1 MRHLFGPLRH
11 LNPVVFDSEGGG
23 GGGGNNDNKSS
34 KKKAT
39 GNLAKG
45 APTKQLGSVSK
56 HGTYAGDGFSWV
68 SHGTNENGS
77 EMLTRTYTGANK
89 DAGLGQAVSVAGND
103 GNNNNKAKIA
113 EISMKEG
120 SPYAASKSSAT
131 DGDFLEFIKSGFKS
145 FGASDSYAAQVGN
158 TNYTPKPNYGF
169 TGGSDD
175 SGSFNDAFAAARAAG
190 GGDKTFDY
198 RGKSYTTDLAPE
210 TSPRPQLRPE
220 PTLDFNAKLEAAGM
234 ADVSPLDLLAAP
246 APSDMIQPDAG
257 AVQDYF
263 TTGAGSPGFVSPVD
277 YTKTASGSP
286 FAAAAQLDFAD
297 RGNTFSDNERVTD
310 NIGGIGGLP
319 GYEDTVMNFQNRV
332 STPSELEAQL
342 AALDEGG
349 VQTAKNATSY
359 ADYTQQDFLRDANLP
374 NSGPPSMGFP
384 SALQTKI
391 MENDRLRAESEAE
404 YAASE
409 GTGIGGLTTA
419 GIMQAGELV
428 TRGLEKGIDYFD
440 PADQYMFGDAL
451 SGVPQLDSSG
461 NVISEIDPGFARALG
476 ADPNRRGMV
485 AGTDNQVANT
495 IGGFADTI
503 QASKEQRLE
512 DIKDTTFGQ
521 AKDRD
526 IFGTG
531 SFGPDPMALFSEI
544 VYGAPTTAAIVGT
557 SMLNPLAG
565 AGLGATMTT
574 GELVTEIE
582 NRMDSRIANGEF
594 GPISNDQA
602 AQLKNDYVQKITP
615 YAAGMGIVEGLTFGL
630 MNKIPGKTKY
640 TAPFLEGFAS
650 EGFLEPTLAE
660 SVIQSDGQ
668 NIDEIYPVFDE
679 EGAAVG
685 TALGGAGA
693 VMASP
698 PGFNP
703 NAVKSVNTDG
713 SNNSG
718 IASDGT
724 VTGPDGGPMVDP
736 SGNTLYGSILNPDL
750 SPTAGNIAD
759 SSVTTSYDN
768 VFDAID
774 GKSYD
779 LSGFAQGPMVTPRA
793 DNNTQVTDQT
803 TMMEEEA
810 RLKSMSDG
818 SALLSE
824 MILNDA
830 SLEQSATTGNVVELA
845 SKLELPMQDAVEVAT
860 EVSERAAREKAD
872 MLGLIAGDEVS
883 KSGSINEDTL
893 SEINSMLSEEMA
905 ADVIEQA
912 NAGESLNGQTA
923 LDLFLENDINT
934 ATAKRQEAEAAARET
949 ANANLLSSMSGIEL
963 APMAPEVNTGPPSVL
978 SADPVKTFTTAK
990 GSTYDAFGD
999 GTTVRDRAE
1008 RTRFGQP
1015 DGEISGVQPRSQQ
1028 TIFMNNDAV
1037 MEIGGL
1043 FQNTEVPTEL
1053 VVGDGTAKLVLREDV
1068 GPRKAGDDY
1077 SQTVTFSTE
1086 PEVGF
1091 QPVEIYD
1098 TTNENER
1105 NVHFGS
1111 KITEVSTVGANQGP
1125 PSVLSEVSDQQAQE
1139 NYAAIQAQE
1148 QSYTQTL
1155 AETGDAIAAE
1165 AAGNAAYENA
1175 VAPKLNTP
1183 EIDGSVTVDNV
1194 VPINDSVLS
1203 DSAAY
1208 LRSIIGDQANLSVD
1222 GKSQLGE
1229 GTVVENDL
1237 QTIFTEVEVPEST
1250 SVDTRRPDM
1259 LDVQPAATTDVNLAG
1274 TEVVIPNNTE
1284 VADPTE
1290 GITISIE
1297 DEVPGMKTVEEVP
1310 RLLTD
1315 ETVNNVAAEVPVE
1328 TVTNTNSPFVP
1339 YNTAYVP
1346 PEDDNDNPVTP
1357 TFTETDDGVTVG
1369 LPVDTGGGTVA
1380 PALGVNVAGNPV
1392 MECPEGY
1399 ELVDA
1404 PNGPT
1409 CVKIEESY
1417 RLRAGAGT
1425 RPYTGQT
1432 IRPGDTGPGQR
1443 RQQYDRRTYTAATS
1457 R

>member
-23 GGGGNNDNKSS
+23 GGGGSDDNKSS

-45 APTKQLGSVSK
+45 APTKQLGSVSAT
-56 HGTYAGDGFSWV
+56 GQYAGDGFSWV

-89 DAGLGQAVSVAGND
+89 DAGLGQAVVVAGND
-103 GNNNNKAKIA
+103 GNNDNKAKIA

-131 DGDFLEFIKSGFKS
+131 DGDFLDFIKSGFKS

-158 TNYTPKPNYGF
+158 TNYTPNPNYGF

-175 SGSFNDAFAAARAAG
+175 SGSFNDAFAAARSAAG
-190 GGDKTFDY
+190 GDGKTFDY

-210 TSPRPQLRPE
+210 VSLAPESSPRPQLRPE
-220 PTLDFNAKLEAAGM
+220 TPLDFNAKLEAAGM
-234 ADVSPLDLLAAP
+234 EDVSALDLLAAP

-263 TTGAGSPGFVSPVD
+263 TTGAGSPSFVSPVD

-310 NIGGIGGLP
+310 NIGGIGSLP
-319 GYEDTVMNFQNRV
+319 GYENTVLNFQNRV
-332 STPSELEAQL
+332 DTPEQFEAKL

-349 VQTAKNATSY
+349 VQVAENATSY
-359 ADYTQQDFLRDANLP
+359 ADYTPEMFLRESTLP
-374 NSGPPSMGFP
+374 NTGPPSMGFP
-384 SALQTKI
+384 TAIQTKI
-391 MENDRLRAESEAE
+391 LENDRLRAEAEAD
-404 YAASE
+404 YRADE
-409 GTGIGGLTTA
+409 GSGFQGLTQA
-419 GIMQAGELV
+419 GLMQAGELV
-428 TRGLEKGIDYFD
+428 TRGVEKGIDYFD
-440 PADQYMFGDAL
+440 PAQQYMFGDAGT
-451 SGVPQLDSSG
+451 GVPQLDSSG
-461 NVISEIDPGFARALG
+461 NVIPEIDMGFARALG

-485 AGTDNQVANT
+485 AGTDNQVANY
-495 IGGFADTI
+495 IGGIADDI
-503 QASKEQRLE
+503 QANKEQRLE
-512 DIKDTTFGQ
+512 DIKDTTFGE
-521 AKDRD
+521 AKNRN

-531 SFGPDPMALFSEI
+531 AYGPDPMALFSEI

-557 SMLNPLAG
+557 SAFNPVAG
-565 AGLGATMTT
+565 MGLGATMTT

-594 GPISNDQA
+594 GPISKAQGE
-602 AQLKNDYVQKITP
+602 QLKNDYVQQITP
-615 YAAGMGIVEGLTFGL
+615 YAAGMGVVEGATFGL
-630 MNKIPGKTKY
+630 LNKIPGKTKY
-640 TAPFLEGFAS
+640 AAPFLEGFVS
-650 EGFLEPTLAE
+650 EGALEPTLAE
-660 SVIQSDGQ
+660 SVLAGNGENMVLTPTFDADGA
-668 NIDEIYPVFDE
+668 IT
-679 EGAAVG
+679 GAS
-685 TALGGAGA
+685 LGGLGG

-698 PGFNP
+698 PGFNS

-713 SNNSG
+713 PNNSG

-724 VTGPDGGPMVDP
+724 VTGPDGGPMTDP
-736 SGNTLYGSILNPDL
+736 SGNVMYGSILNPEL

-768 VFDAID
+768 VLTPIE
-774 GKSYD
+774 GQSYD
-779 LSGFAQGPMVTPRA
+779 LSGFAQGPIVTPRA
-793 DNNTQVTDQT
+793 DNNPQITDQT
-803 TMMEEEA
+803 TMMEQEA

-824 MILNDA
+824 MILDDA

-845 SKLELPMQDAVEVAT
+845 SKLDLPMNDAVEVAT

-872 MLGLIAGDEVS
+872 MLGLIASDEVS
-883 KSGSINEDTL
+883 KTGSINEDTL
-893 SEINSMLSEEMA
+893 AEINSMLSEEMA
-905 ADVIEQA
+905 TDVIEQA
-912 NAGESLNGQTA
+912 NAAENIDGQTA
-923 LDLFLENDINT
+923 LDLFLENDINE
-934 ATAKRQEAEAAARET
+934 ATAKRQQAEADARET
-949 ANANLLSSMSGIEL
+949 ANAQLLSSMSGIEL

-978 SADPVKTFTTAK
+978 SAEPVKTFTTAQ
-990 GSTYDAFGD
+990 GSTYEAFGD

-1015 DGEISGVQPRSQQ
+1015 DGESSGPQPRSQQ
-1028 TIFMNNDAV
+1028 TIFMNSDAV

-1105 NVHFGS
+1105 NVHFGN
-1111 KITEVSTVGANQGP
+1111 KITEVSTNQGP

-1139 NYAAIQAQE
+1139 NYEAIQAQE
-1148 QSYTQTL
+1148 QAYTQTL
-1155 AETGDAIAAE
+1155 TETGDAIAAE

-1203 DSAAY
+1203 DSARY
-1208 LRSIIGDQANLSVD
+1208 LRSIIGD

-1259 LDVQPAATTDVNLAG
+1259 LDVQPAATTDVNLAN
-1274 TEVVIPNNTE
+1274 TEVVIPENTDI
-1284 VADPTE
+1284 ANPPE
-1290 GITISIE
+1290 GITINIE
-1297 DEVPGMKTVEEVP
+1297 DDVPGMKTVEEVP
-1310 RLLTD
+1310 KLLTD

-1346 PEDDNDNPVTP
+1346 PEGDDNDPVTP

-1380 PALGVNVAGNPV
+1380 PALGVNVAGDPV

-1443 RQQYDRRTYTAATS
+1443 RQQYERRTYTAATP

>member
-23 GGGGNNDNKSS
+23 GGGGGGNNDNKSS
-34 KKKAT
+34 NKPKAT
-39 GNLAKG
+39 GNLATG

-56 HGTYAGDGFSWV
+56 DGQYAGDGFSWV

-120 SPYAASKSSAT
+120 SPYAASPSSAT
-131 DGDFLEFIKSGFKS
+131 DGDFLEFVKSGFKS

-210 TSPRPQLRPE
+210 TSARPQLRPE
-220 PTLDFNAKLEAAGM
+220 PAVDFNAKLEAAGM
-234 ADVSPLDLLAAP
+234 EDVSPLDLLAAP

-310 NIGGIGGLP
+310 NIGGIGALP

-342 AALDEGG
+342 AALDDGG
-349 VQTAKNATSY
+349 VQTVQNATSY
-359 ADYTQQDFLRDANLP
+359 ADYTPEDFLRDSNLP
-374 NSGPPSMGFP
+374 NTGPPSMGFP

-391 MENDRLRAESEAE
+391 MENDRLRAEAEAD
-404 YAASE
+404 YRADE
-409 GTGIGGLTTA
+409 GSGFQGLTQA

-428 TRGLEKGIDYFD
+428 SRGLEKGIDYFD
-440 PADQYMFGDAL
+440 PADQYKFGDAL

-461 NVISEIDPGFARALG
+461 NVIPEIDMGFARALG

-503 QASKEQRLE
+503 QANKEQRLE
-512 DIKDTTFGQ
+512 DIKDTTFGE

-640 TAPFLEGFAS
+640 AAPFLEGFAS

-668 NIDEIYPVFDE
+668 NINEIYPVFDE

-713 SNNSG
+713 PNNSG

-736 SGNTLYGSILNPDL
+736 SGNTLYGSILNPEL

-759 SSVTTSYDN
+759 SSVETAYD
-768 VFDAID
+768 ID
-774 GKSYD
+774 GSAID

-949 ANANLLSSMSGIEL
+949 ANAQLLSSMSGIEL

-1053 VVGDGTAKLVLREDV
+1053 IVGDGTAKLVLREDV

-1111 KITEVSTVGANQGP
+1111 KITEVSTNQGP
-1125 PSVLSEVSDQQAQE
+1125 PSVLSEVS
-1139 NYAAIQAQE
+1139 
-1148 QSYTQTL
+1148 
-1155 AETGDAIAAE
+1155 
-1165 AAGNAAYENA
+1165 
-1175 VAPKLNTP
+1175 
-1183 EIDGSVTVDNV
+1183 DGSVTVDNV

-1203 DSAAY
+1203 DSAEY

-1222 GKSQLGE
+1222 ANPQLGE

-1237 QTIFTEVEVPEST
+1237 QTIFTEVEVPAST
-1250 SVDTRRPDM
+1250 SVDARRPDM
-1259 LDVQPAATTDVNLAG
+1259 LDVQPAASTEVNLPN
-1274 TEVVIPNNTE
+1274 TEVVVADNTE
-1284 VADPTE
+1284 VANTSE
-1290 GITISIE
+1290 GVTVDIE
-1297 DEVPGMKTVEEVP
+1297 DTTPN
-1310 RLLTD
+1310 LLTD
-1315 ETVNNVAAEVPVE
+1315 ATVNNVAAEVPVE
-1328 TVTNTNSPFVP
+1328 TVTNNPFVP

-1380 PALGVNVAGNPV
+1380 PALGVNSSGNPV

-1409 CVKIEESY
+1409 CVKIEDSY

>member
-23 GGGGNNDNKSS
+23 GGGDNKSS
-34 KKKAT
+34 TKKAT

-56 HGTYAGDGFSWV
+56 DGQYAGDGFSWV

-89 DAGLGQAVSVAGND
+89 DAGLGQSVVVAGND
-103 GNNNNKAKIA
+103 SSGTKNKAKIA

-120 SPYAASKSSAT
+120 SPYAASPSSAT
-131 DGDFLEFIKSGFKS
+131 DGDFLEFLKSGFKS

-158 TNYTPKPNYGF
+158 TNYTPNPNYGF

-175 SGSFNDAFAAARAAG
+175 SGSFKDAFAAARSAAD
-190 GGDKTFDY
+190 GDGKTFDY

-220 PTLDFNAKLEAAGM
+220 PALDFNAKLEAAGM
-234 ADVSPLDLLAAP
+234 EDVSALDLLAAP

-263 TTGAGSPGFVSPVD
+263 TTGAGSPGFVAPVD
-277 YTKTASGSP
+277 FTKTASGSP
-286 FAAAAQLDFAD
+286 FAAAAQLDFTD
-297 RGNTFSDNERVTD
+297 RFNERVTD
-310 NIGGIGGLP
+310 NIGGIGALP

-332 STPSELEAQL
+332 STPSEFEAQL
-342 AALDEGG
+342 AALDNGG
-349 VQTAKNATSY
+349 VQTAQNATSY
-359 ADYTQQDFLRDANLP
+359 ADYTPEMFLRDANLP
-374 NSGPPSMGFP
+374 NTGPPSMGFP

-391 MENDRLRAESEAE
+391 MENDRLRAEAEAE
-404 YAASE
+404 YRADE
-409 GTGIGGLTTA
+409 GSGFQGLTQA
-419 GIMQAGELV
+419 GLMQAGELV
-428 TRGLEKGIDYFD
+428 SRGLEKGIDYFD
-440 PADQYMFGDAL
+440 PAQQYMFGDAGI
-451 SGVPQLDSSG
+451 GVPQLDSSG
-461 NVISEIDPGFARALG
+461 NVIPEIDMGFARALG

-485 AGTDNQVANT
+485 AGTDNQVANY
-495 IGGFADTI
+495 IGGIADDI
-503 QASKEQRLE
+503 QANKEQRLE
-512 DIKDTTFGQ
+512 DIKDTTFGR
-521 AKDRD
+521 AKDRN

-531 SFGPDPMALFSEI
+531 AYGPDPMALFSEI
-544 VYGAPTTAAIVGT
+544 VYGAPTTGAIVGT
-557 SMLNPLAG
+557 SVFNPAAG
-565 AGLGATMTT
+565 MALGATMTT

-582 NRMDSRIANGEF
+582 NRMDSRIANGDF

-602 AQLKNDYVQKITP
+602 AQLKNDYVQQITP
-615 YAAGMGIVEGLTFGL
+615 YAAGMGVIESATFGL
-630 MNKIPGKTKY
+630 MNKIPGKAKY
-640 TAPFLEGFAS
+640 AAPFLEGFAS
-650 EGFLEPTLAE
+650 EGALEPTLAE
-660 SVIQSDGQ
+660 SVLAGDSQ
-668 NIDEIYPVFDE
+668 NMEFTPTFDE

-713 SNNSG
+713 PNNSG

-724 VTGPDGGPMVDP
+724 VPGPMVDP
-736 SGNTLYGSILNPDL
+736 SRNVLYGSILNPEL

-768 VFDAID
+768 VLTPIE
-774 GKSYD
+774 GESYD
-779 LSGFAQGPMVTPRA
+779 LSGFAQGPIVTPRA

-803 TMMEEEA
+803 GLLDTQA
-810 RLKSMSDG
+810 KSDG
-818 SALLSE
+818 AALLSE

-845 SKLELPMQDAVEVAT
+845 SKLDLPMQDAVEVAT

-923 LDLFLENDINT
+923 LDLFLENDMNT
-934 ATAKRQEAEAAARET
+934 ATAKRQAIDKISAAEKATAD
-949 ANANLLSSMSGIEL
+949 ANAQLLSSMSGIEL
-963 APMAPEVNTGPPSVL
+963 APMAPEVNN
-978 SADPVKTFTTAK
+978 A
-990 GSTYDAFGD
+990 
-999 GTTVRDRAE
+999 
-1008 RTRFGQP
+1008 
-1015 DGEISGVQPRSQQ
+1015 
-1028 TIFMNNDAV
+1028 
-1037 MEIGGL
+1037 
-1043 FQNTEVPTEL
+1043 
-1053 VVGDGTAKLVLREDV
+1053 
-1068 GPRKAGDDY
+1068 
-1077 SQTVTFSTE
+1077 
-1086 PEVGF
+1086 
-1091 QPVEIYD
+1091 
-1098 TTNENER
+1098 
-1105 NVHFGS
+1105 
-1111 KITEVSTVGANQGP
+1111 P
-1125 PSVLSEVSDQQAQE
+1125 PSVLSEISDQQAQQ
-1139 NYAAIQAQE
+1139 NYEAIQAQE

-1155 AETGDAIAAE
+1155 AETGDAMAAE

-1183 EIDGSVTVDNV
+1183 EIDGAVTVDNV
-1194 VPINDSVLS
+1194 VPINDTVLS
-1203 DSAAY
+1203 DSAQY
-1208 LRSIIGDQANLSVD
+1208 LRSIIGDQANLSID
-1222 GKSQLGE
+1222 AKSQLGE
-1229 GTVVENDL
+1229 GTVVDNDL
-1237 QTIFTEVEVPEST
+1237 QTIFTEVEVPAST
-1250 SVDTRRPDM
+1250 SVDARRPDM
-1259 LDVQPAATTDVNLAG
+1259 LDVQPAASTEVNLAG

-1290 GITISIE
+1290 GVTVDIE
-1297 DEVPGMKTVEEVP
+1297 DTTPN
-1310 RLLTD
+1310 LLTD

-1328 TVTNTNSPFVP
+1328 NVTNINNNNRFVP

-1369 LPVDTGGGTVA
+1369 LPVDTGDGTVD
-1380 PALGVNVAGNPV
+1380 PALGVNDSGDPV

>member
-23 GGGGNNDNKSS
+23 GGGGSDDNKSS

-39 GNLAKG
+39 GNLSKG
-45 APTKQLGSVSK
+45 APTKQLGSVSAT
-56 HGTYAGDGFSWV
+56 GQYAGDGFSWV

-89 DAGLGQAVSVAGND
+89 DAGLGQSVVVAGND
-103 GNNNNKAKIA
+103 GNNDNKAKIA

-120 SPYAASKSSAT
+120 SPYAASPSSAT

-175 SGSFNDAFAAARAAG
+175 SGSFNDAFAAARSAAG
-190 GGDKTFDY
+190 GDGKTFDY

-210 TSPRPQLRPE
+210 VNLAPESSLRPQLRPE
-220 PTLDFNAKLEAAGM
+220 PAVDFNAKLEAAGM
-234 ADVSPLDLLAAP
+234 EDVSALDLLAAP

-263 TTGAGSPGFVSPVD
+263 TTGAGSQGFVAPVD
-277 YTKTASGSP
+277 FTKTASGSP
-286 FAAAAQLDFAD
+286 FAAAAQLDFTD
-297 RGNTFSDNERVTD
+297 RFNERVTD
-310 NIGGIGGLP
+310 NAGGIGSLP
-319 GYEDTVMNFQNRV
+319 GYENTVLNFQNRV
-332 STPSELEAQL
+332 DTPEQFEAKL

-349 VQTAKNATSY
+349 VQTAQNATSY
-359 ADYTQQDFLRDANLP
+359 ADYSPADFLRESTLP
-374 NSGPPSMGFP
+374 NTGPPSMGFP
-384 SALQTKI
+384 TALQTKI
-391 MENDRLRAESEAE
+391 MENDRLRAEAEAD
-404 YAASE
+404 YRADE
-409 GTGIGGLTTA
+409 GSGFQGLTQA
-419 GIMQAGELV
+419 GLMQAGELI
-428 TRGLEKGIDYFD
+428 TRGVEKGIDYFD
-440 PADQYMFGDAL
+440 PAQQYMFGDAGI
-451 SGVPQLDSSG
+451 GVPQLDSSG
-461 NVISEIDPGFARALG
+461 KVIPEIDMGFARALG

-485 AGTDNQVANT
+485 AGTDNQVANVV
-495 IGGFADTI
+495 GGIADDI
-503 QASKEQRLE
+503 QANKEQRLE
-512 DIKDTTFGQ
+512 EIKDTTFGE
-521 AKDRD
+521 AKNRN

-531 SFGPDPMALFSEI
+531 AYGPDPMALFSEI

-557 SMLNPLAG
+557 SLVNPVAG

-594 GPISNDQA
+594 GPISKDQGE
-602 AQLKNDYVQKITP
+602 QLKNDYVQQITP
-615 YAAGMGIVEGLTFGL
+615 YAAGLGVVEGATFGL
-630 MNKIPGKTKY
+630 LNKIPGKTKY
-640 TAPFLEGFAS
+640 AAPFLEGFVS
-650 EGFLEPTLAE
+650 EGAFEPTLSE
-660 SVIQSDGQ
+660 SVLAGDGQ
-668 NIDEIYPVFDE
+668 NMVLTPTFDE

-685 TALGGAGA
+685 TALGGLGG

-698 PGFNP
+698 PGFNS
-703 NAVKSVNTDG
+703 NAVSSVREDG
-713 SNNSG
+713 PNNSG
-718 IASDGT
+718 VASDGT
-724 VTGPDGGPMVDP
+724 VLGPDGGPMTDP
-736 SGNTLYGSILNPDL
+736 SGNVLYGSILDPTL
-750 SPTAGNIAD
+750 SPTAGEIAD

-768 VFDAID
+768 VLTPIE
-774 GKSYD
+774 GQSYD
-779 LSGFAQGPMVTPRA
+779 LSGFAQGPIVTPRA
-793 DNNTQVTDQT
+793 DNNPQVTDQT
-803 TMMEEEA
+803 TMMEQEE

-824 MILNDA
+824 MILDDA

-845 SKLELPMQDAVEVAT
+845 SKLDLPMNDAVEVAT

-883 KSGSINEDTL
+883 KTGSINEDTL
-893 SEINSMLSEEMA
+893 AEINSMLSEEMA

-912 NAGESLNGQTA
+912 NAAENIDGQTA

-934 ATAKRQEAEAAARET
+934 ATAKRQAAEAAARES

-963 APMAPEVNTGPPSVL
+963 APMAPEVNN
-978 SADPVKTFTTAK
+978 A
-990 GSTYDAFGD
+990 
-999 GTTVRDRAE
+999 
-1008 RTRFGQP
+1008 
-1015 DGEISGVQPRSQQ
+1015 
-1028 TIFMNNDAV
+1028 
-1037 MEIGGL
+1037 
-1043 FQNTEVPTEL
+1043 
-1053 VVGDGTAKLVLREDV
+1053 
-1068 GPRKAGDDY
+1068 
-1077 SQTVTFSTE
+1077 
-1086 PEVGF
+1086 
-1091 QPVEIYD
+1091 
-1098 TTNENER
+1098 
-1105 NVHFGS
+1105 
-1111 KITEVSTVGANQGP
+1111 P

-1148 QSYTQTL
+1148 QAYTQTL
-1155 AETGDAIAAE
+1155 SETGDVIAAE

-1175 VAPKLNTP
+1175 VAPKLNTS
-1183 EIDGSVTVDNV
+1183 EMDGSVTVDNV
-1194 VPINDSVLS
+1194 VPIRPEIDNIASLYNIDAPNIPVDMDLPMVDTTAQPIDTRRPDMIGVQPSIETIPNIEPTLS
-1203 DSAAY
+1203 ESAQY
-1208 LRSIIGDQANLSVD
+1208 LRSIIGD

-1259 LDVQPAATTDVNLAG
+1259 LDVQPAASTEVNLPN
-1274 TEVVIPNNTE
+1274 TEVVVADNTE
-1284 VADPTE
+1284 VANPPE
-1290 GITISIE
+1290 GITINIE
-1297 DEVPGMKTVEEVP
+1297 DDVAGMKTVQDVP

-1328 TVTNTNSPFVP
+1328 TVTNTNRPFVP
-1339 YNTAYVP
+1339 YNTAFVP
-1346 PEDDNDNPVTP
+1346 PEGDDNDPVTP

-1380 PALGVNVAGNPV
+1380 PALGVNVAGDPV

-1443 RQQYDRRTYTAATS
+1443 RQQYERRTYTAATP

>member
-11 LNPVVFDSEGGG
+11 LNPVVFDSEGSGSSGG
-23 GGGGNNDNKSS
+23 SDDNKSS
-34 KKKAT
+34 NKKAT
-39 GNLAKG
+39 GNLSKG
-45 APTKQLGSVSK
+45 APTKQIGSVSAT
-56 HGTYAGDGFSWV
+56 GQYAGDGFSWV

-103 GNNNNKAKIA
+103 GNNKNKAKIA
-113 EISMKEG
+113 EISMREG

-158 TNYTPKPNYGF
+158 ANYTPNPNYGF

-175 SGSFNDAFAAARAAG
+175 SGSFNDAFAAARSAAG
-190 GGDKTFDY
+190 GGGKTFDY

-210 TSPRPQLRPE
+210 VSLAPETSLRPQLRPE
-220 PTLDFNAKLEAAGM
+220 PAVDYNAKLEAAGM
-234 ADVSPLDLLAAP
+234 ADVSALDLLAAP
-246 APSDMIQPDAG
+246 APENMIQPDAG

-277 YTKTASGSP
+277 YTKTASGNP

-310 NIGGIGGLP
+310 NIGGIGSLP
-319 GYEDTVMNFQNRV
+319 GYENTVMNFQNRV
-332 STPSELEAQL
+332 DTPEEQAAKL

-349 VQTAKNATSY
+349 VQVAENATSY
-359 ADYTQQDFLRDANLP
+359 SDYTPEMFLRESTLP
-374 NSGPPSMGFP
+374 NTGPPSMGFP
-384 SALQTKI
+384 TAIQTKI
-391 MENDRLRAESEAE
+391 MENDRLRAEAEAE
-404 YAASE
+404 YANSE
-409 GTGIGGLTTA
+409 GTGIGGLTQA
-419 GIMQAGELV
+419 GLMQAGELV
-428 TRGLEKGIDYFD
+428 TRGVEKGIDYFD
-440 PADQYMFGDAL
+440 PAQQYMFGDAGI
-451 SGVPQLDSSG
+451 GVPQLDSSG
-461 NVISEIDPGFARALG
+461 NVIPEIDMGFAKALG

-485 AGTDNQVANT
+485 AGTDNQVANY
-495 IGGFADTI
+495 IGNVADNI
-503 QASKEQRLE
+503 QANKEQRLE
-512 DIKDTTFGQ
+512 DIKDTTFGE
-521 AKDRD
+521 AKNRD

-544 VYGAPTTAAIVGT
+544 VYGVPTTAAIVGT
-557 SMLNPLAG
+557 SMVNPVAG
-565 AGLGATMTT
+565 ATLGATMTT

-594 GPISNDQA
+594 GPISKDQA
-602 AQLKNDYVQKITP
+602 AQLKNDYVQQITP
-615 YAAGMGIVEGLTFGL
+615 YAASMGVVEGLTFGM

-640 TAPFLEGFAS
+640 AAPFLEGFVS

-660 SVIQSDGQ
+660 TVIQNDGQ
-668 NIDEIYPVFDE
+668 TIEDIYPVFSEDGAIIGASLGGLG
-679 EGAAVG
+679 GAAVS
-685 TALGGAGA
+685 
-693 VMASP
+693 ASP
-698 PGFNP
+698 PGFNS
-703 NAVKSVNTDG
+703 NAVKSVNNDG
-713 SNNSG
+713 PNNSG

-724 VTGPDGGPMVDP
+724 VTGPDGGPMTDP
-736 SGNTLYGSILNPDL
+736 SGNVMYGSILDPEL
-750 SPTAGNIAD
+750 SPTSGEIAK
-759 SSVTTSYDN
+759 SSVETAYD
-768 VFDAID
+768 ID
-774 GKSYD
+774 GSAID
-779 LSGFAQGPMVTPRA
+779 LSGFAQGPIVTPRA
-793 DNNTQVTDQT
+793 DNNAQITDQT
-803 TMMEEEA
+803 TLMEQE
-810 RLKSMSDG
+810 LLQKSKEDSA
-818 SALLSE
+818 ALLSE
-824 MILNDA
+824 MILDDA
-830 SLEQSATTGNVVELA
+830 SLEQSATTGNIVELA
-845 SKLELPMQDAVEVAT
+845 SKLELPMNDAVEVAT

-893 SEINSMLSEEMA
+893 AEINSMLSEEMA
-905 ADVIEQA
+905 TEVIEQA
-912 NAGESLNGQTA
+912 NAAENLDGQTA
-923 LDLFLENDINT
+923 LDLFLENDINE
-934 ATAKRQEAEAAARET
+934 ATAKRQQAEAAARET
-949 ANANLLSSMSGIEL
+949 ANAQLLSSMSGIEL
-963 APMAPEVNTGPPSVL
+963 APMAPEVNNP
-978 SADPVKTFTTAK
+978 
-990 GSTYDAFGD
+990 
-999 GTTVRDRAE
+999 
-1008 RTRFGQP
+1008 
-1015 DGEISGVQPRSQQ
+1015 
-1028 TIFMNNDAV
+1028 
-1037 MEIGGL
+1037 
-1043 FQNTEVPTEL
+1043 
-1053 VVGDGTAKLVLREDV
+1053 
-1068 GPRKAGDDY
+1068 
-1077 SQTVTFSTE
+1077 
-1086 PEVGF
+1086 
-1091 QPVEIYD
+1091 
-1098 TTNENER
+1098 
-1105 NVHFGS
+1105 
-1111 KITEVSTVGANQGP
+1111 P

-1139 NYAAIQAQE
+1139 NYEAIQAQE
-1148 QSYTQTL
+1148 LAYNQTL
-1155 AETGDAIAAE
+1155 TETGDAIAAE
-1165 AAGNAAYENA
+1165 AAGNAAYDNA

-1194 VPINDSVLS
+1194 VPFRPEIANIAALYDVGAPNIPDNMDLPMVDTTSQPIDTRRPDMLGVPPSIETIPNIEPTLS
-1203 DSAAY
+1203 ESAKY
-1208 LRSIIGDQANLSVD
+1208 LRSIIGD

-1259 LDVQPAATTDVNLAG
+1259 LDVQPSATTDVNLAG

-1284 VADPTE
+1284 IANPPE
-1290 GITISIE
+1290 GITINIE
-1297 DEVPGMKTVEEVP
+1297 DDVAGMKTVEEVP
-1310 RLLTD
+1310 KLLTD

-1346 PEDDNDNPVTP
+1346 PEGDDNDDPVTP

-1380 PALGVNVAGNPV
+1380 PALGVNVAGDPV

-1443 RQQYDRRTYTAATS
+1443 RQQYDRRTYTAATP

>member
-11 LNPVVFDSEGGG
+11 LNPIVFDSEGGG
-23 GGGGNNDNKSS
+23 SSGGDDNKSS
-34 KKKAT
+34 TKKAT

-56 HGTYAGDGFSWV
+56 DGQYAGDGFSWV

-89 DAGLGQAVSVAGND
+89 DAGLGTAVSVAGAS
-103 GNNNNKAKIA
+103 GNNKTKAAIA

-131 DGDFLEFIKSGFKS
+131 DGDFLDFIKSGFKS

-158 TNYTPKPNYGF
+158 TNYTPNPNYGF

-175 SGSFNDAFAAARAAG
+175 SGSFSDAFAAARAAG
-190 GGDKTFDY
+190 GGNKTFDY
-198 RGKSYTTDLAPE
+198 RGKSYTTELAPEVKSFAPE
-210 TSPRPQLRPE
+210 TSARPE
-220 PTLDFNAKLEAAGM
+220 PAVDYNAKLEAAGM
-234 ADVSPLDLLAAP
+234 ADVSALDLLAAP
-246 APSDMIQPDAG
+246 APENMIQPDAG

-310 NIGGIGGLP
+310 NIGGIGSLP
-319 GYEDTVMNFQNRV
+319 GYENTVMNFQNRV
-332 STPSELEAQL
+332 DTPEQFEAKL

-349 VQTAKNATSY
+349 VQTVQNATSY
-359 ADYTQQDFLRDANLP
+359 ADYTPEMFLKESNLP
-374 NSGPPSMGFP
+374 NTGPPSMGFP
-384 SALQTKI
+384 SALETKI
-391 MENDRLRAESEAE
+391 MENDRLRAEQEAE

-409 GTGIGGLTTA
+409 GTGFAGLTQS
-419 GIMQAGELV
+419 GLMNAGELV
-428 TRGLEKGIDYFD
+428 LRGGEKLTDYFD
-440 PADQYMFGDAL
+440 PADQYKFGYPTL
-451 SGVPQLDSSG
+451 GVPQLDSNM
-461 NVISEIDPGFARALG
+461 NVIPEIDYGFAKALG

-485 AGTDNQVANT
+485 AGTDNQVANY
-495 IGGFADTI
+495 IGGVADNI
-503 QASKEQRLE
+503 QAKKEQRLE
-512 DIKDTTFGQ
+512 DIKDTTFGE
-521 AKDRD
+521 AKNRD

-531 SFGPDPMALFSEI
+531 GFGPDPMALFSEI

-557 SMLNPLAG
+557 SMVNPVAG
-565 AGLGATMTT
+565 AALGATMTT

-615 YAAGMGIVEGLTFGL
+615 YAATMGIGEGLTFGL
-630 MNKIPGKTKY
+630 MNKIPGKAKY
-640 TAPFLEGFAS
+640 AAPFLEGFAS
-650 EGFLEPTLAE
+650 EGFFEPTLSE
-660 SVIQSDGQ
+660 SVLAGNGQ
-668 NIDEIYPVFDE
+668 NMVYSPTFEE
-679 EGAAVG
+679 EGAIIGASMG
-685 TALGGAGA
+685 GLGGAMVSA
-693 VMASP
+693 ASP
-698 PGFNP
+698 PGFNAYP
-703 NAVKSVNTDG
+703 VQGG

-718 IASDGT
+718 VASDGT
-724 VTGPDGGPMVDP
+724 VTGPDGGPITDP
-736 SGNTLYGSILNPDL
+736 SGNVMYGSILNPEL
-750 SPTAGNIAD
+750 SPTSGEIAD

-774 GKSYD
+774 GSAID
-779 LSGFAQGPMVTPRA
+779 LSGFAQGPIVTPRA
-793 DNNTQVTDQT
+793 DNNAQITDQT
-803 TMMEEEA
+803 TLMEQE
-810 RLKSMSDG
+810 LLQKSKDDSA
-818 SALLSE
+818 ALLSE
-824 MILNDA
+824 MILDDA
-830 SLEQSATTGNVVELA
+830 AFEQSATTGNIVELA
-845 SKLELPMQDAVEVAT
+845 SKLELPMNDAVEVAT

-912 NAGESLNGQTA
+912 NAAENLDGQTA
-923 LDLFLENDINT
+923 LDLFLENDINE
-934 ATAKRQEAEAAARET
+934 ATAKRQQAEAAARET
-949 ANANLLSSMSGIEL
+949 ANAQLLSSMSGIEL
-963 APMAPEVNTGPPSVL
+963 APMAPEVNN
-978 SADPVKTFTTAK
+978 A
-990 GSTYDAFGD
+990 
-999 GTTVRDRAE
+999 
-1008 RTRFGQP
+1008 
-1015 DGEISGVQPRSQQ
+1015 
-1028 TIFMNNDAV
+1028 
-1037 MEIGGL
+1037 
-1043 FQNTEVPTEL
+1043 
-1053 VVGDGTAKLVLREDV
+1053 
-1068 GPRKAGDDY
+1068 
-1077 SQTVTFSTE
+1077 
-1086 PEVGF
+1086 
-1091 QPVEIYD
+1091 
-1098 TTNENER
+1098 
-1105 NVHFGS
+1105 
-1111 KITEVSTVGANQGP
+1111 P
-1125 PSVLSEVSDQQAQE
+1125 PSVLSEISDQQAQQ
-1139 NYAAIQAQE
+1139 NYEAIQAQE
-1148 QSYTQTL
+1148 LAYTQTL
-1155 AETGDAIAAE
+1155 TETGDAMAAE
-1165 AAGNAAYENA
+1165 AAGNAAYENV

-1194 VPINDSVLS
+1194 VPFKPSITDLASMYDIGAPNIPVNMDLPMVDTTSQPVDTRRPDMLGVQPSIDALPNIEPTLS
-1203 DSAAY
+1203 ESAAY
-1208 LRSIIGDQANLSVD
+1208 LRSIIGD

-1237 QTIFTEVEVPEST
+1237 QTTFTEVEVPAST

-1259 LDVQPAATTDVNLAG
+1259 LDVQPAAPTEVNLAN
-1274 TEVVIPNNTE
+1274 TEVVIPNNT
-1284 VADPTE
+1284 AIANPPE
-1290 GITISIE
+1290 GVTINIE
-1297 DEVPGMKTVEEVP
+1297 DDVAGMKTVEEVP
-1310 RLLTD
+1310 KLLTD

-1328 TVTNTNSPFVP
+1328 TVTNTNNRFVP

-1346 PEDDNDNPVTP
+1346 PEGDDNDDPVTP

-1380 PALGVNVAGNPV
+1380 PALGVNVAGDPV

>member
-1 MRHLFGPLRH
+1 MRNLFGPLRH

-23 GGGGNNDNKSS
+23 GGGGGSKDNKSS
-34 KKKAT
+34 NKPKAT

-56 HGTYAGDGFSWV
+56 HGQYAGDGFSWV

-89 DAGLGQAVSVAGND
+89 DAGLGQNAIVAGND

-120 SPYAASKSSAT
+120 SPYAASPSSAT

-175 SGSFNDAFAAARAAG
+175 SGSFSDAFAAARAAG

-210 TSPRPQLRPE
+210 TSVRPQLRPE
-220 PTLDFNAKLEAAGM
+220 PAVDFNAKLEAAGM

-297 RGNTFSDNERVTD
+297 RGNTFNDNERVTD
-310 NIGGIGGLP
+310 NIGGIGSLP
-319 GYEDTVMNFQNRV
+319 GYENTVMNFQNRV
-332 STPSELEAQL
+332 STPGELEAQL
-342 AALDEGG
+342 AALDDGG
-349 VQTAKNATSY
+349 VQVAQNATSY
-359 ADYTQQDFLRDANLP
+359 ADYTAEDFLRDANLP
-374 NSGPPSMGFP
+374 NTGPPSMGFP

-391 MENDRLRAESEAE
+391 MENDRLRAEAEAE
-404 YAASE
+404 YANDP
-409 GTGIGGLTTA
+409 GTGFTNLLGA
-419 GIMQAGELV
+419 GFKNAGELV
-428 TRGLEKGIDYFD
+428 LRGGEKSIDFFD
-440 PADQYMFGDAL
+440 PPDQYMFGDA
-451 SGVPQLDSSG
+451 GIGIPQLDSSG
-461 NVISEIDPGFARALG
+461 NVIAEIDPGFARALG
-476 ADPNRRGMV
+476 ADPNRIGEV
-485 AGTDNQVANT
+485 AGTDNRVANY
-495 IGGFADTI
+495 IGGVADDI
-503 QASKEQRLE
+503 QASKEQQLDFIE
-512 DIKDTTFGQ
+512 GTKFGE
-521 AKDRD
+521 AKNRN

-531 SFGPDPMALFSEI
+531 AYGPDPMALFSEI
-544 VYGAPTTAAIVGT
+544 IYGAPTTAAIVGT
-557 SMLNPLAG
+557 SVLNPVAG
-565 AGLGATMTT
+565 MGLGATMTT
-574 GELVTEIE
+574 GELTTEIE

-594 GPISNDQA
+594 GPISKDQA
-602 AQLKNDYVQKITP
+602 AKLKNDYVRQITP
-615 YAAGMGIVEGLTFGL
+615 YAAGLGVVEGATFGAL
-630 MNKIPGKTKY
+630 NRIPGLKNKLGL
-640 TAPFLEGFAS
+640 AMAEGAIS
-650 EGFLEPTLAE
+650 EGGVEPTLAE
-660 SVIQSDGQ
+660 SVLAGDGQ
-668 NIDEIYPVFDE
+668 NMVFTPTFDE

-685 TALGGAGA
+685 ASLGGLGG

-698 PGFNP
+698 PGFNS
-703 NAVKSVNTDG
+703 NAVSSVREDG
-713 SNNSG
+713 PNNSG
-718 IASDGT
+718 VASDGT
-724 VTGPDGGPMVDP
+724 VTGPDGGPITDP
-736 SGNTLYGSILNPDL
+736 SGNVLYGSILNPEL
-750 SPTAGNIAD
+750 SPTAGEIAD

-768 VFDAID
+768 VLTPIE
-774 GKSYD
+774 GQSYD
-779 LSGFAQGPMVTPRA
+779 LSGFAQGPIVTPRA
-793 DNNTQVTDQT
+793 DNNTQIADQT
-803 TMMEEEA
+803 NLLDTQA
-810 RLKSMSDG
+810 KSDG
-818 SALLSE
+818 AALLSE
-824 MILNDA
+824 MILDDA

-845 SKLELPMQDAVEVAT
+845 SKLDLPMQDAVDVAT

-872 MLGLIAGDEVS
+872 MLGLIASDEVS

-893 SEINSMLSEEMA
+893 AEINSMLSEEMA

-934 ATAKRQEAEAAARET
+934 ATAKRQQAEAAARET
-949 ANANLLSSMSGIEL
+949 ANAQLLSSMSGIEL
-963 APMAPEVNTGPPSVL
+963 APMAPEVNN
-978 SADPVKTFTTAK
+978 A
-990 GSTYDAFGD
+990 
-999 GTTVRDRAE
+999 
-1008 RTRFGQP
+1008 
-1015 DGEISGVQPRSQQ
+1015 
-1028 TIFMNNDAV
+1028 
-1037 MEIGGL
+1037 
-1043 FQNTEVPTEL
+1043 
-1053 VVGDGTAKLVLREDV
+1053 
-1068 GPRKAGDDY
+1068 
-1077 SQTVTFSTE
+1077 
-1086 PEVGF
+1086 
-1091 QPVEIYD
+1091 
-1098 TTNENER
+1098 
-1105 NVHFGS
+1105 
-1111 KITEVSTVGANQGP
+1111 P

-1148 QSYTQTL
+1148 QAYTQTL
-1155 AETGDAIAAE
+1155 TETGDAIAAE

-1194 VPINDSVLS
+1194 VPINDTVLS
-1203 DSAAY
+1203 DSAEY
-1208 LRSIIGDQANLSVD
+1208 LRSIIGDQANLSID
-1222 GKSQLGE
+1222 AKSQLGE

-1237 QTIFTEVEVPEST
+1237 QTNFTEVEVPSETSAEIFDKFLQTGSDNIDIFRQVLNPDAEYAATVVKDAIAIADGTESNYESATAEELADVREDIYDKTQEFLSDQPNEMVVYRIGETPSGEVKSFTTNPNFKATLNLPWVEGEGNLQAYTVKKSDILGSPDIT
-1250 SVDTRRPDM
+1250 SRGPIGENEVLINVDSVTSTALDTRRPDM
-1259 LDVQPAATTDVNLAG
+1259 IDVLPDASTEVNLAG
-1274 TEVVIPNNTE
+1274 TEVVIPENTDI
-1284 VADPTE
+1284 ANPPE

-1310 RLLTD
+1310 KLLTD

-1328 TVTNTNSPFVP
+1328 NVTNTTNNPFVP

-1443 RQQYDRRTYTAATS
+1443 RQQYDKRTYTAATP

>member
-23 GGGGNNDNKSS
+23 GGGGSDDNKSS
-34 KKKAT
+34 TKKAT
-39 GNLAKG
+39 GNLSKG
-45 APTKQLGSVSK
+45 APTKQLGSVSAT
-56 HGTYAGDGFSWV
+56 GQYAGDGFSWV

-89 DAGLGQAVSVAGND
+89 DAGLGQSVVVAGND
-103 GNNNNKAKIA
+103 GNNKTKAKIA

-158 TNYTPKPNYGF
+158 TDYTPKPNYGF

-175 SGSFNDAFAAARAAG
+175 SGSFSDAFAAARSAAG
-190 GGDKTFDY
+190 GGGKTFDY

-210 TSPRPQLRPE
+210 VSLAPETSLRPELRPE
-220 PTLDFNAKLEAAGM
+220 PAVDFNAKLEAAGM
-234 ADVSPLDLLAAP
+234 ADVSALDLLAAP
-246 APSDMIQPDAG
+246 APENMIQPDAG

-310 NIGGIGGLP
+310 NIGGIGSLP
-319 GYEDTVMNFQNRV
+319 GYENTVLNFQNRV
-332 STPSELEAQL
+332 DTPEQFEAKL
-342 AALDEGG
+342 AALDNGG
-349 VQTAKNATSY
+349 VQTAQNATSY
-359 ADYTQQDFLRDANLP
+359 ADYTPEDFLRDANLP
-374 NSGPPSMGFP
+374 NTGPPSMGFP
-384 SALQTKI
+384 TALQTKI
-391 MENDRLRAESEAE
+391 MENDRLRAEAEAE

-409 GTGIGGLTTA
+409 GTGIGGLTQA
-419 GIMQAGELV
+419 GLMNAGELV

-440 PADQYMFGDAL
+440 PAQQYMFGDA
-451 SGVPQLDSSG
+451 SIGVPQLDSSM
-461 NVISEIDPGFARALG
+461 NVIPEIDMGFARALG
-476 ADPNRRGMV
+476 ADPNRRGMI
-485 AGTDNQVANT
+485 AGSDNQVANY
-495 IGGFADTI
+495 IGGIADDI

-521 AKDRD
+521 AKNRD

-531 SFGPDPMALFSEI
+531 AYGPDPMALFSEI

-557 SMLNPLAG
+557 SLLNPVAG

-594 GPISNDQA
+594 GPISKAQGE
-602 AQLKNDYVQKITP
+602 QLKNDYVQQITP
-615 YAAGMGIVEGLTFGL
+615 YAAGLGVVEGATFGL

-640 TAPFLEGFAS
+640 AAPFLEGFIS
-650 EGFLEPTLAE
+650 EGAFEPTLSE
-660 SVIQSDGQ
+660 SVLAGDGQ
-668 NIDEIYPVFDE
+668 NMVLTPTFEE
-679 EGAAVG
+679 EGAIIGASLG
-685 TALGGAGA
+685 GLGGAMVSA
-693 VMASP
+693 AP
-698 PGFNP
+698 PGFNS

-713 SNNSG
+713 PNNSG

-724 VTGPDGGPMVDP
+724 VTGPDGGPITDP
-736 SGNTLYGSILNPDL
+736 SGNVLYGSILDPTL

-759 SSVTTSYDN
+759 SSVETAYD
-768 VFDAID
+768 ID
-774 GKSYD
+774 GSAID
-779 LSGFAQGPMVTPRA
+779 LSGFAQGPIVTPRA
-793 DNNTQVTDQT
+793 DNNAQITDQT
-803 TMMEEEA
+803 TLMEQE
-810 RLKSMSDG
+810 LLQKSKEDSA
-818 SALLSE
+818 ALLSE
-824 MILNDA
+824 MILDDA
-830 SLEQSATTGNVVELA
+830 AFEQSATTGNIAELA
-845 SKLELPMQDAVEVAT
+845 SKLELPMNDAIEVAT

-872 MLGLIAGDEVS
+872 MLGLIASDEVS
-883 KSGSINEDTL
+883 KTGSINEDTL
-893 SEINSMLSEEMA
+893 AEINSMLSEEMA
-905 ADVIEQA
+905 TDVIEQA
-912 NAGESLNGQTA
+912 NAGENLDGQTA

-934 ATAKRQEAEAAARET
+934 ATAKRQAAEAAARET
-949 ANANLLSSMSGIEL
+949 ANAQLLSSMSGIEL
-963 APMAPEVNTGPPSVL
+963 APMAPEVNN
-978 SADPVKTFTTAK
+978 A
-990 GSTYDAFGD
+990 
-999 GTTVRDRAE
+999 
-1008 RTRFGQP
+1008 
-1015 DGEISGVQPRSQQ
+1015 
-1028 TIFMNNDAV
+1028 
-1037 MEIGGL
+1037 
-1043 FQNTEVPTEL
+1043 
-1053 VVGDGTAKLVLREDV
+1053 
-1068 GPRKAGDDY
+1068 
-1077 SQTVTFSTE
+1077 
-1086 PEVGF
+1086 
-1091 QPVEIYD
+1091 
-1098 TTNENER
+1098 
-1105 NVHFGS
+1105 
-1111 KITEVSTVGANQGP
+1111 P

-1148 QSYTQTL
+1148 QAYTQTL

-1165 AAGNAAYENA
+1165 AAGDAAYENA
-1175 VAPKLNTP
+1175 VAPKLNTS
-1183 EIDGSVTVDNV
+1183 EMDGSVTVDNV
-1194 VPINDSVLS
+1194 VPIRPEIDNIASLYDISAPNIPVNMDLPVVDTTSQPIDTRRPDMIDVQPSIETIPNIEPTLS
-1203 DSAAY
+1203 ESARY
-1208 LRSIIGDQANLSVD
+1208 LRSIIGD

-1237 QTIFTEVEVPEST
+1237 QTTFTEVEIPEST

-1259 LDVQPAATTDVNLAG
+1259 LDVQPSASNEVNLTG
-1274 TEVVIPNNTE
+1274 TEVVIPENTE
-1284 VADPTE
+1284 IANPPE
-1290 GITISIE
+1290 GITINIE
-1297 DEVPGMKTVEEVP
+1297 DDVPGMKTVEEVP
-1310 RLLTD
+1310 KLLTD

-1346 PEDDNDNPVTP
+1346 PEGDDNDPVTP

-1380 PALGVNVAGNPV
+1380 PALGVNVAGDPV

-1417 RLRAGAGT
+1417 RLRAGAST

-1443 RQQYDRRTYTAATS
+1443 RQQYERRTYTAATP

>member
-1 MRHLFGPLRH
+1 MRNLFGPLRH

-23 GGGGNNDNKSS
+23 GSGGNDNKSS
-34 KKKAT
+34 SKPKAT

-56 HGTYAGDGFSWV
+56 DGQYAGDGFSWV
-68 SHGTNENGS
+68 SHGTNANGS

-89 DAGLGQAVSVAGND
+89 DAGLGQNVVVAGAS
-103 GNNNNKAKIA
+103 GNNNTKASIA

-120 SPYAASKSSAT
+120 SPYAAQKHSAT

-158 TNYTPKPNYGF
+158 PNYTPSPNYGF

-175 SGSFNDAFAAARAAG
+175 SGSFSDAFAAARAAG
-190 GGDKTFDY
+190 GGNKTFDY

-210 TSPRPQLRPE
+210 VKSFAPETSARPQLRP
-220 PTLDFNAKLEAAGM
+220 DFNAKLEAAGM
-234 ADVSPLDLLAAP
+234 ADVSALDLLAAP
-246 APSDMIQPDAG
+246 APENMIQPDAG

-310 NIGGIGGLP
+310 NIGGIGSLP
-319 GYEDTVMNFQNRV
+319 GYENTVMNFQNRV
-332 STPSELEAQL
+332 DTPEEQEAKL

-349 VQTAKNATSY
+349 VQVAQNATSY
-359 ADYTQQDFLRDANLP
+359 ADYTAEDFLRDANLP
-374 NSGPPSMGFP
+374 NTGPPSMGFP
-384 SALQTKI
+384 TALETKI
-391 MENDRLRAESEAE
+391 MENDRLRAEAEAE
-404 YAASE
+404 YANSE
-409 GTGIGGLTTA
+409 GTGIGGLTQA
-419 GIMQAGELV
+419 GLMQAGELV

-440 PADQYMFGDAL
+440 PAQQYMFGDAGI
-451 SGVPQLDSSG
+451 GVPQLDSSG
-461 NVISEIDPGFARALG
+461 NVIPEIDMGFAKALG
-476 ADPNRRGMV
+476 ADPNRRGMI
-485 AGTDNQVANT
+485 AGSDNKIANY
-495 IGGFADTI
+495 IGGFADSV
-503 QASKEQRLE
+503 QANKERRLE
-512 DIKDTTFGQ
+512 AIKNTPFGE
-521 AKDRD
+521 AKNRD

-531 SFGPDPMALFSEI
+531 GFGPDPMALLSEI
-544 VYGAPTTAAIVGT
+544 IYGAPTTVAVAGT
-557 SMLNPLAG
+557 ALANPVAG
-565 AGLGATMTT
+565 AGLGLTMTT
-574 GELVTEIE
+574 GELTTEVE
-582 NRMDSRIANGEF
+582 NRMKSRIANGEF
-594 GPISNDQA
+594 GNISADQA
-602 AQLKNDYVQKITP
+602 AQLTTDYVEKITP
-615 YAAGMGIVEGLTFGL
+615 AAAGLGVLEGLTFGAL
-630 MNKIPGKTKY
+630 GRVPGLKNKFGLAMTGGAI
-640 TAPFLEGFAS
+640 S
-650 EGFLEPTLAE
+650 EGGGEPTAVE
-660 SVIQSDGQ
+660 SVLAGDGQ
-668 NIDEIYPVFDE
+668 NMVFTPTFDE

-685 TALGGAGA
+685 AGLGGLGA
-693 VMASP
+693 TVVSAAP

-703 NAVKSVNTDG
+703 NAVQSVNTDG
-713 SNNSG
+713 PNNSG

-724 VTGPDGGPMVDP
+724 VTGPDGGPITDP
-736 SGNTLYGSILNPDL
+736 SGNVMYGSILDPTL
-750 SPTAGNIAD
+750 SPTAGEIAD

-774 GKSYD
+774 GSAID
-779 LSGFAQGPMVTPRA
+779 LSGFAQGPIVTPRA
-793 DNNTQVTDQT
+793 DNNAQITDQT
-803 TMMEEEA
+803 TMMEQEA
-810 RLKSMSDG
+810 RLKSMSDN

-824 MILNDA
+824 MILDDA

-845 SKLELPMQDAVEVAT
+845 SKLEIPMNDAIEVAT

-872 MLGLIAGDEVS
+872 MLGLIASDEVS

-893 SEINSMLSEEMA
+893 AEINSMLSEEMA

-934 ATAKRQEAEAAARET
+934 ATAKRQQAEAAARET
-949 ANANLLSSMSGIEL
+949 ANAQLLSSMSGIEL
-963 APMAPEVNTGPPSVL
+963 APMAPEVNN
-978 SADPVKTFTTAK
+978 A
-990 GSTYDAFGD
+990 
-999 GTTVRDRAE
+999 
-1008 RTRFGQP
+1008 
-1015 DGEISGVQPRSQQ
+1015 
-1028 TIFMNNDAV
+1028 
-1037 MEIGGL
+1037 
-1043 FQNTEVPTEL
+1043 
-1053 VVGDGTAKLVLREDV
+1053 
-1068 GPRKAGDDY
+1068 
-1077 SQTVTFSTE
+1077 
-1086 PEVGF
+1086 
-1091 QPVEIYD
+1091 
-1098 TTNENER
+1098 
-1105 NVHFGS
+1105 
-1111 KITEVSTVGANQGP
+1111 P
-1125 PSVLSEVSDQQAQE
+1125 PSVLSEISDQQAQQ
-1139 NYAAIQAQE
+1139 NYEAIQAQE
-1148 QSYTQTL
+1148 QAYTQTL
-1155 AETGDAIAAE
+1155 TETGDAMAAE

-1175 VAPKLNTP
+1175 VAPKLETP
-1183 EIDGSVTVDNV
+1183 ANIDGSVTVDNV
-1194 VPINDSVLS
+1194 VPINDTVLS
-1203 DSAAY
+1203 DSAQY
-1208 LRSIIGDQANLSVD
+1208 LRSIIGD

-1259 LDVQPAATTDVNLAG
+1259 LDVQPAAPTEVNLAN

-1284 VADPTE
+1284 IANPPE
-1290 GITISIE
+1290 GITINIE
-1297 DEVPGMKTVEEVP
+1297 DDVAGMKTVEEVP
-1310 RLLTD
+1310 KLLTD

-1328 TVTNTNSPFVP
+1328 TVTNSPFVP
-1339 YNTAYVP
+1339 YNIAYVP
-1346 PEDDNDNPVTP
+1346 PEDDNDPVTP

-1380 PALGVNVAGNPV
+1380 PALGVNAAGDPV

-1409 CVKIEESY
+1409 CVKIEEAY

-1443 RQQYDRRTYTAATS
+1443 RQQYDRRTYTAATP

>member
-56 HGTYAGDGFSWV
+56 DGQYAGDGFSWV

-89 DAGLGQAVSVAGND
+89 GAGLGQNVVVAGND
-103 GNNNNKAKIA
+103 GNNKNKAAIA

-175 SGSFNDAFAAARAAG
+175 SGSFNDAFAAAREAG
-190 GGDKTFDY
+190 GGNKTFDY

-210 TSPRPQLRPE
+210 VSLAPETSLRPQLRPE
-220 PTLDFNAKLEAAGM
+220 TPLDFNAKLEAAGM

-319 GYEDTVMNFQNRV
+319 GYENTVMNFQNRV
-332 STPSELEAQL
+332 STPEESAAKL
-342 AALDEGG
+342 AALNEGG
-349 VQTAKNATSY
+349 VQVAQNATSY
-359 ADYTQQDFLRDANLP
+359 ADYTPEMFLRDANLP

-384 SALQTKI
+384 TALETKI
-391 MENDRLRAESEAE
+391 MENDRLRAEAEAE

-428 TRGLEKGIDYFD
+428 SRGVEKGIDYFD
-440 PADQYMFGDAL
+440 PAQQYKFGDAL
-451 SGVPQLDSSG
+451 SGLPELDSSG
-461 NVISEIDPGFARALG
+461 NVIPEIDMGFARALG

-485 AGTDNQVANT
+485 AGTDNQVANY
-495 IGGFADTI
+495 IGNVADNI

-512 DIKDTTFGQ
+512 DIKDTTFGE
-521 AKDRD
+521 AKNRD

-615 YAAGMGIVEGLTFGL
+615 YAAGMGVVEGLTFGL

-668 NIDEIYPVFDE
+668 NINDIYPVFDE

-703 NAVKSVNTDG
+703 NAVKSVTEG
-713 SNNSG
+713 GPNNSG

-724 VTGPDGGPMVDP
+724 VTGQDGGPMVDP
-736 SGNTLYGSILNPDL
+736 SGNTLYGSILNPEL
-750 SPTAGNIAD
+750 SPTAGEIAD

-803 TMMEEEA
+803 TMMEQEA

-824 MILNDA
+824 MILDDA

-872 MLGLIAGDEVS
+872 MLGLIASDEVS

-893 SEINSMLSEEMA
+893 AEINSMLSEEMA

-912 NAGESLNGQTA
+912 NAAENIDGQTA

-934 ATAKRQEAEAAARET
+934 ATAKRQAIDKISAAEKATAD
-949 ANANLLSSMSGIEL
+949 ANAQLLSSMSGIEL
-963 APMAPEVNTGPPSVL
+963 APMAPEVNN
-978 SADPVKTFTTAK
+978 A
-990 GSTYDAFGD
+990 
-999 GTTVRDRAE
+999 
-1008 RTRFGQP
+1008 
-1015 DGEISGVQPRSQQ
+1015 
-1028 TIFMNNDAV
+1028 
-1037 MEIGGL
+1037 
-1043 FQNTEVPTEL
+1043 
-1053 VVGDGTAKLVLREDV
+1053 
-1068 GPRKAGDDY
+1068 
-1077 SQTVTFSTE
+1077 
-1086 PEVGF
+1086 
-1091 QPVEIYD
+1091 
-1098 TTNENER
+1098 
-1105 NVHFGS
+1105 
-1111 KITEVSTVGANQGP
+1111 P

-1165 AAGNAAYENA
+1165 AAGNAAYKNA

-1274 TEVVIPNNTE
+1274 TEVVVADNTE
-1284 VADPTE
+1284 VANPPE
-1290 GITISIE
+1290 GITINIE
-1297 DEVPGMKTVEEVP
+1297 DDVAGMKTVEEVP
-1310 RLLTD
+1310 NLLTD
-1315 ETVNNVAAEVPVE
+1315 ATVNNVAAEVPVE
-1328 TVTNTNSPFVP
+1328 TVTNSPFVP

-1346 PEDDNDNPVTP
+1346 PEDDNDPVTP

-1380 PALGVNVAGNPV
+1380 PALGVNVAGDPV

>member
-23 GGGGNNDNKSS
+23 GGGGGGNNDNKSS
-34 KKKAT
+34 NKPKAT
-39 GNLAKG
+39 GNLATG

-56 HGTYAGDGFSWV
+56 DGQYAGDGFSWV

-120 SPYAASKSSAT
+120 SPYAASPSSAT
-131 DGDFLEFIKSGFKS
+131 DGDFLEFVKSGFKS

-210 TSPRPQLRPE
+210 TSARPQLRPE
-220 PTLDFNAKLEAAGM
+220 PAVDFNAKLEAAGM
-234 ADVSPLDLLAAP
+234 EDVSPLDLLAAP

-310 NIGGIGGLP
+310 NIGGIGALP

-332 STPSELEAQL
+332 SAPGELEAQL
-342 AALDEGG
+342 AALDDGG
-349 VQTAKNATSY
+349 VQTVQNATSY
-359 ADYTQQDFLRDANLP
+359 ADYTPEDFLRDSNLP
-374 NSGPPSMGFP
+374 NTGPPSMGFP

-391 MENDRLRAESEAE
+391 MENDRLRAEAEAD
-404 YAASE
+404 YRADE
-409 GTGIGGLTTA
+409 GSGFQGLTQA

-428 TRGLEKGIDYFD
+428 SRGLEKGIDYFD
-440 PADQYMFGDAL
+440 PADQYKFGDAL

-461 NVISEIDPGFARALG
+461 NVIPEIDMGFARALG

-503 QASKEQRLE
+503 QANKEQRLE
-512 DIKDTTFGQ
+512 DIKDTTFGE

-640 TAPFLEGFAS
+640 AAPFLEGFAS

-668 NIDEIYPVFDE
+668 NINEIYPVFDE

-713 SNNSG
+713 PNNSG

-736 SGNTLYGSILNPDL
+736 SGNTLYGSILNPEL

-759 SSVTTSYDN
+759 SSVETAYD
-768 VFDAID
+768 ID
-774 GKSYD
+774 GSAID

-949 ANANLLSSMSGIEL
+949 ANAQLLSSMSGIEL

-1053 VVGDGTAKLVLREDV
+1053 IVGDGTAKLVLREDV

-1111 KITEVSTVGANQGP
+1111 KITEVSTNQGP
-1125 PSVLSEVSDQQAQE
+1125 PSVLSEVS
-1139 NYAAIQAQE
+1139 
-1148 QSYTQTL
+1148 
-1155 AETGDAIAAE
+1155 
-1165 AAGNAAYENA
+1165 
-1175 VAPKLNTP
+1175 
-1183 EIDGSVTVDNV
+1183 DGSVTVDNV

-1203 DSAAY
+1203 DSAEY

-1222 GKSQLGE
+1222 ANPQLGE

-1237 QTIFTEVEVPEST
+1237 QTIFTEVEVPAST
-1250 SVDTRRPDM
+1250 SVDARRPDM
-1259 LDVQPAATTDVNLAG
+1259 LDVQPAASTEVNLPN
-1274 TEVVIPNNTE
+1274 TEVVVADNTE
-1284 VADPTE
+1284 VANTSE
-1290 GITISIE
+1290 GVTVDIE
-1297 DEVPGMKTVEEVP
+1297 DTTPN
-1310 RLLTD
+1310 LLTD
-1315 ETVNNVAAEVPVE
+1315 ATVNNVAAEVPVE
-1328 TVTNTNSPFVP
+1328 TVTNNPFVP

-1380 PALGVNVAGNPV
+1380 PALGVNSSGNPV

-1409 CVKIEESY
+1409 CVKIEDSY

-1432 IRPGDTGPGQR
+1432 IRSGDTGPGQR

>member
-1 MRHLFGPLRH
+1 
-11 LNPVVFDSEGGG
+11 VVFDSEGSGSGG
-23 GGGGNNDNKSS
+23 GSDDNKSS
-34 KKKAT
+34 TKKAT
-39 GNLAKG
+39 GNLSKG
-45 APTKQLGSVSK
+45 APTKQLGSVSAT
-56 HGTYAGDGFSWV
+56 GQYAGDGFSWV

-89 DAGLGQAVSVAGND
+89 DAGLGTAVSVAGND
-103 GNNNNKAKIA
+103 GNNKNKAKIA

-158 TNYTPKPNYGF
+158 TNYTPNPNYGF

-175 SGSFNDAFAAARAAG
+175 SGSFSDAFAAARSAAG
-190 GGDKTFDY
+190 GSGKTFDY

-210 TSPRPQLRPE
+210 VNLAPESSLRPQLRPE
-220 PTLDFNAKLEAAGM
+220 PAVDYNAKLEAAGM
-234 ADVSPLDLLAAP
+234 ADVSALDLLAAP
-246 APSDMIQPDAG
+246 APENMIQPDAG

-310 NIGGIGGLP
+310 NIGGIGSLP

-332 STPSELEAQL
+332 DTPEQLEAKL

-349 VQTAKNATSY
+349 VQVAENASY
-359 ADYTQQDFLRDANLP
+359 ADYTPEMFLRESNLP
-374 NSGPPSMGFP
+374 NTGPPSMGFP
-384 SALQTKI
+384 SALDTMK
-391 MENDRLRAESEAE
+391 MESARLRAEEQE
-404 YAASE
+404 KYANSQ
-409 GTGIGGLTTA
+409 GTGYGGLTKA

-461 NVISEIDPGFARALG
+461 NIIPEIDMGFARALG

-485 AGTDNQVANT
+485 AGTDNRVANY
-495 IGGFADTI
+495 IGGVADNI
-503 QASKEQRLE
+503 QENKEQVLE
-512 DIKDTTFGQ
+512 DIKDTSAGQ
-521 AKDRD
+521 AKNRD

-544 VYGAPTTAAIVGT
+544 VYGVPTTAAIVGT
-557 SMLNPLAG
+557 SMFNPVAG
-565 AGLGATMTT
+565 MTLGATMTT

-594 GPISNDQA
+594 GPISKDQGE
-602 AQLKNDYVQKITP
+602 QLKNDYVQQITP
-615 YAAGMGIVEGLTFGL
+615 YAASLGVVEGATFGL
-630 MNKIPGKTKY
+630 MNKIPGKAKY
-640 TAPFLEGFAS
+640 VAPLLEGGFS
-650 EGFLEPTLAE
+650 EGVGETTLAE
-660 SVIQSDGQ
+660 SVLAGDGQ
-668 NIDEIYPVFDE
+668 NMVFTPTFDP

-685 TALGGAGA
+685 TALGGVGS

-698 PGFNP
+698 PGFNS
-703 NAVKSVNTDG
+703 NAVKSVTEGG

-724 VTGPDGGPMVDP
+724 VTGPDGGPITDP
-736 SGNTLYGSILNPDL
+736 SGNVMYGSILDPTL
-750 SPTAGNIAD
+750 SPTAGKIAD
-759 SSVTTSYDN
+759 SSVETAYD
-768 VFDAID
+768 ID
-774 GKSYD
+774 GSAID
-779 LSGFAQGPMVTPRA
+779 LSGFAQGPIVTPRA
-793 DNNTQVTDQT
+793 DNNAQITDQT
-803 TMMEEEA
+803 TMMEQEA

-824 MILNDA
+824 MILDDA

-845 SKLELPMQDAVEVAT
+845 SKLELPMNDAIEVAS

-872 MLGLIAGDEVS
+872 MLGLIASDEVS

-893 SEINSMLSEEMA
+893 AEINSMLSEEMA

-912 NAGESLNGQTA
+912 NAAENIDGQTA
-923 LDLFLENDINT
+923 LDLFLENDINE
-934 ATAKRQEAEAAARET
+934 ATAKRQQAEAAARET
-949 ANANLLSSMSGIEL
+949 ANAQLLSSMSGIEL
-963 APMAPEVNTGPPSVL
+963 APMAPEVNN
-978 SADPVKTFTTAK
+978 A
-990 GSTYDAFGD
+990 
-999 GTTVRDRAE
+999 
-1008 RTRFGQP
+1008 
-1015 DGEISGVQPRSQQ
+1015 
-1028 TIFMNNDAV
+1028 
-1037 MEIGGL
+1037 
-1043 FQNTEVPTEL
+1043 
-1053 VVGDGTAKLVLREDV
+1053 
-1068 GPRKAGDDY
+1068 
-1077 SQTVTFSTE
+1077 
-1086 PEVGF
+1086 
-1091 QPVEIYD
+1091 
-1098 TTNENER
+1098 
-1105 NVHFGS
+1105 
-1111 KITEVSTVGANQGP
+1111 P
-1125 PSVLSEVSDQQAQE
+1125 PSVLSEISDQQAQQ
-1139 NYAAIQAQE
+1139 NYEAIQAQE
-1148 QSYTQTL
+1148 LAYTQTL
-1155 AETGDAIAAE
+1155 TETGDAMAAE
-1165 AAGNAAYENA
+1165 AAGNAAYENV

-1194 VPINDSVLS
+1194 VPFKPEIGNVASLYDIDAPNIPVNMDLPMVDTTSQPVDTRRPDMLGVQPSIDALPNIEPTLS
-1203 DSAAY
+1203 ESAAY
-1208 LRSIIGDQANLSVD
+1208 LRSIIGD

-1259 LDVQPAATTDVNLAG
+1259 LDVQPAAPTEVNLAN

-1284 VADPTE
+1284 IANPPE
-1290 GITISIE
+1290 GVTINIE
-1297 DEVPGMKTVEEVP
+1297 DDVAGMKTVEEVP
-1310 RLLTD
+1310 KLLTD

-1328 TVTNTNSPFVP
+1328 TVTNTNNPFVP

-1346 PEDDNDNPVTP
+1346 PEGDDNDDPVTP

-1380 PALGVNVAGNPV
+1380 PALGVNVSGDPV

-1457 R
+1457 K